1 VDPFPRQ
8 IFYHEIKRQCVFALM
23 AYEDL
28 KQALNEYHRPR
39 PASPKPN
46 SEDVAQIRL
55 SMARREQ
62 WLRAMATYDQQ
73 REAAHERLW
82 YSVQAFLVAAG
93 NTSKL
98 LWPAYW
104 RGEERIPE
112 RGPEL
117 RNGLAVE
124 EDSPL
129 APRTL
134 RNRFEHFD
142 VWLEAW
148 AVSSAPRGFVDSN
161 IGPASMVSGFDP
173 GHCLRNFDT
182 VNFAVTFQGETYQL
196 GPIIEAIQAIHQRA
210 AEKLRE
216 RAWGIPDRTQ
226 GSIGHD

>member
-1 VDPFPRQ
+1 VDPFSRQ
-8 IFYHEIKRQCVFALM
+8 IFYHEIKRQCAFALM
-23 AYEDL
+23 AYEDI

-82 YSVQAFLVAAG
+82 YSVQAFLGAAG
-93 NTSKL
+93 NISKL
-98 LWPAYW
+98 LWPAY
-104 RGEERIPE
+104 RKGEELIPQ

-117 RNGLAVE
+117 RASLAVE

-134 RNRFEHFD
+134 RNHFEHFD
-142 VWLEAW
+142 ARLEAW
-148 AVSSAPRGFVDSN
+148 AVSSTPRGFVDSN

-182 VNFAVTFQGETYQL
+182 VNFAVTFQGETYRL
-196 GPIIEAIQAIHQRA
+196 RPIIEAIQAIYQRA
-210 AEKLRE
+210 TEKLRE
-216 RAWGIPDRTQ
+216 RAWGIPDPTQ
-226 GSIGHD
+226 GTQG